1 MGSGTVLCVI
11 RHCYRYAIP
20 FCAKSPL
27 LKRFCDSNVFP
38 SLITKQETKERFDLT
53 EKWEK
58 EKKNLTEEYK
68 KMMSK
73 LQEDLEDT
81 EKNMQK
87 ERDLMVGI
95 LFRGK
100 G

>member
-1 MGSGTVLCVI
+1 MQRVPCSKDFVTVM
-11 RHCYRYAIP
+11 
-20 FCAKSPL
+20 FFS
-27 LKRFCDSNVFP
+27 

-58 EKKNLTEEYK
+58 EKKNLTEEHK
-68 KMMSK
+68 KMISK

-81 EKNMQK
+81 KKNMQK

-95 LFRGK
+95 LFRGE

>member
-1 MGSGTVLCVI
+1 MGSGTILCVI

-20 FCAKSPL
+20 FCVKGPL
-27 LKRFCDSNVFP
+27 LKDFLSNVFS

-81 EKNMQK
+81 KKNMQK

-95 LFRGK
+95 LFRGQ

>member
-1 MGSGTVLCVI
+1 M
-11 RHCYRYAIP
+11 
-20 FCAKSPL
+20 
-27 LKRFCDSNVFP
+27 
-38 SLITKQETKERFDLT
+38 T

-58 EKKNLTEEYK
+58 EKKNMTEEYK

-100 G
+100 D

>member
-11 RHCYRYAIP
+11 RHFYRYAIP
-20 FCAKSPL
+20 FCVKSPL
-27 LKRFCDSNVFP
+27 LKYFVTVMFFS

-81 EKNMQK
+81 QKNMQK

-95 LFRGK
+95 LFRG
-100 G
+100 